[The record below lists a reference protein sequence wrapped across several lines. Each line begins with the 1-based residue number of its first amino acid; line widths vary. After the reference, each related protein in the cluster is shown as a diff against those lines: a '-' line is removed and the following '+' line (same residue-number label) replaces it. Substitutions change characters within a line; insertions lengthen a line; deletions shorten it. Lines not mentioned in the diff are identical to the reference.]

1 MAGTDLLPLSFDTQL
16 EREWLVTNGLGGYA
30 SSTIPGL
37 NTRKYH
43 GLLVAAL
50 SPPLRQ
56 MVILS
61 RVEDSILH
69 RGQSFPLASCE
80 YPGVISP
87 QGHRLLRAFNPD
99 PFPRWAYQGDGWTI
113 EKQLRLLPGEN
124 TVCLSYTLLGGAQL
138 VDLEINPL
146 FALRGM
152 HELMYQWNGRLSVE
166 SSGKGTAFSH
176 HRIPATNRSPEVF
189 FAHEGRFEAEP
200 EWYLNTIY
208 RCEAKRGYAGLE
220 DLWRPGTVR
229 WTLQPGQAV
238 HFACSTDPIDLGRIV
253 SVIARE
259 DSSNGHAVIHEL
271 ERDCTFDALV
281 RAANQFIVRGTGRG
295 GEAGAESETHVIAGY
310 PWMPDSG
317 RDSLIAFAGLFLTTH
332 RFDEAKSL
340 LQRYALR
347 EERGLI
353 RAEWS
358 PESATA
364 LHYPADVS
372 LWFVNAV
379 WQYLRYSGDAT
390 FVIAELFPAIES
402 ILRHF
407 QDGTTTGVR
416 VDVDGLICSDEPGS
430 APTWMD
436 AKLGEW
442 VITPRMGRAVEV
454 NALWFNALS
463 IAAVLARTAGQETCR
478 SQWLADAET
487 TRIAFNQRFWNA
499 DLQCC
504 YDVVGDAKS
513 DAAIRPNQLLAISLA
528 FPVLAVDRRMAVLNI
543 VRSELLT
550 SCGLR
555 TLSAK
560 DANYRPIYSGTVF
573 ERDRAYHQGTVFPWL
588 LGPYI
593 SALVKVNGRT
603 QAVRDEAFDLIKGC
617 LSYLNGNGLGQ
628 LCELFDGNPPR
639 HPGGLRAS
647 ARSVGEVLRCYVENV
662 LNRNVSASAPDDG
675 AAVRLRA
682 DVQESP
688 VWQVE

>member
-1 MAGTDLLPLSFDTQL
+1 MAPTDLLPLSFDTQL

-43 GLLVAAL
+43 GLLVAAM

-56 MVILS
+56 MVMLS
-61 RVEDSILH
+61 RVEDSIIH
-69 RGQSFPLASCE
+69 QGQSFPLASCE

-87 QGHRLLRAFNPD
+87 QGYRLLRAFNPE

-138 VDLEINPL
+138 VELELNPL

-166 SSGKGTAFSH
+166 STGKGTPYSH

-189 FAHEGRFEAEP
+189 FAHEGRFEAAP

-208 RCEAKRGYAGLE
+208 RCESRRGYAGLE
-220 DLWRPGTVR
+220 DLWRPGKVR
-229 WTLQPGQAV
+229 WTLQPGQTV

-253 SVIARE
+253 SVIARQ
-259 DSSNGHAVIHEL
+259 DSSSGHAVIHEL
-271 ERDCTFDALV
+271 ERDSTFDALA
-281 RAANQFIVRGTGRG
+281 RAANQFIVQGSGRG

-310 PWMPDSG
+310 PWMPDAG
-317 RDSLIAFAGLFLTTH
+317 RDSLIAFTGLLLTTH
-332 RFDEAKSL
+332 RFDEARSL

-358 PESATA
+358 PASATA

-379 WQYLRYSGDAT
+379 WQYLRHGGDT
-390 FVIAELFPAIES
+390 SFVLAQLLPAIDS

-407 QDGTTTGVR
+407 RDGTACGVT
-416 VDVDGLICSDEPGS
+416 VDVDGLISSNDPGS

-454 NALWFNALS
+454 NALWFNAQS
-463 IAAVLARTAGQETCR
+463 IAAALARMAGQESCG
-478 SQWLADAET
+478 SQWLAHAET

-513 DAAIRPNQLLAISLA
+513 DASIRPNQLLAISLP
-528 FPVLAVDRRMAVLNI
+528 FPVLAVDRRAAVLNI
-543 VRSELLT
+543 VRTELLAP
-550 SCGLR
+550 CGVR

-560 DANYRPIYSGTVF
+560 DPNYRPAYGGTVF
-573 ERDRAYHQGTVFPWL
+573 ERDRAYHQGTVFAWL

-593 SALVKVNGRT
+593 SALVKVGGRT
-603 QAVRDEAFDLIKGC
+603 QAVRNEAFDLLKGC
-617 LSYLNGNGLGQ
+617 LTYLNGNGLGQ
-628 LCELFDGNPPR
+628 LCELFDGNAPR

-647 ARSVGEVLRCYVENV
+647 ARSVAEVLRCYAEDI
-662 LNRNVSASAPDDG
+662 LNRNPSANVPIDG
-675 AAVRLRA
+675 TSVRPWI
-682 DVQESP
+682 DVHATP

>member
-1 MAGTDLLPLSFDTQL
+1 MAPTDLLPLSFDTQL

-43 GLLVAAL
+43 GLLVAAM

-56 MVILS
+56 MVMLS
-61 RVEDSILH
+61 RVEDSIIH
-69 RGQSFPLASCE
+69 QGQSFPLASCE

-87 QGHRLLRAFNPD
+87 QGYRLLRAFNPE

-138 VDLEINPL
+138 VELELNPL

-166 SSGKGTAFSH
+166 STGKGTPYSH

-189 FAHEGRFEAEP
+189 FAHEGRFEAAP

-208 RCEAKRGYAGLE
+208 RCESRRGYAGLE

-229 WTLQPGQAV
+229 WTLQPGQTV

-253 SVIARE
+253 SVIARQ
-259 DSSNGHAVIHEL
+259 DSSSGHAVIHEL
-271 ERDCTFDALV
+271 ERDSTFDALA
-281 RAANQFIVRGTGRG
+281 RAANQFIVQGSGRG

-310 PWMPDSG
+310 PWMPDAG

-332 RFDEAKSL
+332 RFNEGRSL

-358 PESATA
+358 PASATA

-372 LWFVNAV
+372 LWFVNSA
-379 WQYLRYSGDAT
+379 WQYLRHGGDT
-390 FVIAELFPAIES
+390 SFVLTQLLPVIDS

-407 QDGTTTGVR
+407 RDGTASGVT
-416 VDVDGLICSDEPGS
+416 VDVDGLISSNDPGS

-454 NALWFNALS
+454 NALWFNAQS
-463 IAAVLARTAGQETCR
+463 IAAALARMAGQESCG
-478 SQWLADAET
+478 SQWLAHAET

-513 DAAIRPNQLLAISLA
+513 DASIRPNQLLAISLP
-528 FPVLAVDRRMAVLNI
+528 FPVLAVDRRAAVLNI
-543 VRSELLT
+543 VRTELLAP
-550 SCGLR
+550 CGVR

-560 DANYRPIYSGTVF
+560 DPNYRPAYGGTVF
-573 ERDRAYHQGTVFPWL
+573 ERDRAYHQGTVFAWL

-593 SALVKVNGRT
+593 SALVKVGGRT
-603 QAVRDEAFDLIKGC
+603 QAVRNEAFDLLKGC
-617 LSYLNGNGLGQ
+617 LTYLNGNGLGQ
-628 LCELFDGNPPR
+628 LCELFDGNAPR

-647 ARSVGEVLRCYVENV
+647 ARSVAEVLRCYAEDI
-662 LNRNVSASAPDDG
+662 LNRNPSANVPLDG
-675 AAVRLRA
+675 TAGRPLI
-682 DVQESP
+682 DVHETP